1 MVSGAG
7 KSALLY
13 KCEQLAEGQD
23 WKVVDI
29 TLDVL
34 WPRPWTNG
42 APDRG
47 IDRTW
52 LVIAYLRDV
61 FSEGKAEAIFAL
73 ALDNGVFA
81 QILFLVA
88 RCLKL

>member
-1 MVSGAG
+1 MSDAG

-47 IDRTW
+47 IDGKW

-73 ALDNGVFA
+73 AMDMGYLLRLSSLWLA
-81 QILFLVA
+81 A
-88 RCLKL
+88 